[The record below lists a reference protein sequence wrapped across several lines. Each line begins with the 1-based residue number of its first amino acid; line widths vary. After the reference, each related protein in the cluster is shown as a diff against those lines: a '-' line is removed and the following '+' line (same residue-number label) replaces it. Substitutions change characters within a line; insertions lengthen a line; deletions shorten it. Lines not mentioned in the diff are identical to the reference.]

1 MREILEPIAHQ
12 LQSSQELDR
21 VLAAVARDVAA
32 RFDAPCARI
41 WLIRRG
47 DMCQACRW
55 APDCQDK
62 RRCLHLKANF
72 GATVEPVY
80 RRAPLDVFGNE
91 VLARG
96 GILQWNDAVREI
108 SFLLD
113 PAWAHERQVASV
125 AVHPLRVENRVL
137 GLLAIFGTTPFTQ
150 ADHETCMVY
159 AATAST
165 AIRVAE
171 LANRAQR
178 AETTSREKTREAH
191 QTSRL
196 LNAVLNNSVENAIV
210 VEDLDGNVVAFNEGA
225 RRMYGYEPSEIVGT
239 ANAEK
244 LYSPEE
250 WASGRVMEMYR
261 TTLEQGSFTGILH
274 RVRKDGEPF
283 SEQATVAAL
292 RDDDGDPAGFVI
304 VSYEMARV
312 LSSPESAVEAPLV
325 TAIESAFTVRRVEQ
339 LPGEIIRQLCGLAAA
354 QDGVFLF
361 LDGNALSGKAA
372 HGEGVNPAW
381 ADTRLLPSEAPELF
395 RALENGQVAE
405 VSDDVRA
412 RLFAEGVGP
421 AFAVPLV
428 RNGSLGVAILG
439 TDGRLSESAAA
450 TALRFARMT
459 ASALDWTM
467 LIDQTNE
474 QLRHLQNNYAGLD
487 LETRQHSERTATL
500 ERNLELALKN
510 AARSERLVLENEE
523 LVARIG
529 QLEDELTA
537 ARELA
542 IDPSELELAATR
554 IVELENAQEAAE
566 AQFLQTENL
575 LKEVQLHYEQSHRHL
590 SDRNG
595 QLESMLADSQREISD
610 RDSRIREL
618 QAGHQTLTEQLAK
631 AEGDFSAIDERAG
644 QAQRDLAQARAD
656 LAEAVHSLRLLK
668 SDFDMTQRLLGG
680 AEDGRRAAEAAL
692 QERERELARVVAEN
706 EMLRETI
713 EERANS
719 QRMASGLEVQR
730 LAAEVESLE
739 RRHIVREALLA
750 TVMQRLETLTRERS
764 SWQALLEQAE
774 IKEAE
779 TRQRLDSVGGLE
791 REVATLRQVNTRQN
805 TEVASLRQKLSLAQN
820 AYREAL
826 NVLQSR
832 LEDLAKLSV
841 ISGAYQK
848 LEDALTIAA
857 EPEPAAEPE
866 TPAPVVER
874 RMVIACDDTEARKRL
889 AQWAREIGCQAQFV
903 ENGDAMLSTLTI
915 DPPDIVLL
923 DLVDPE
929 FDGLELHR
937 RMRRN
942 PDWRSLPV
950 VLVVAD
956 GEIGRMGLPPSRETA
971 VVSRGNLS
979 PEMLRGLV
987 AQARAVHA

>member
-21 VLAAVARDVAA
+21 VLAAVARDAAA
-32 RFDAPCARI
+32 RLDAPCARI

-55 APDCQDK
+55 AADCQDK

-96 GILQWNDAVREI
+96 GVLQWSDAVREI

-137 GLLAIFGTTPFTQ
+137 GLLAIFGTTPFSA
-150 ADHETCMVY
+150 ADHETCMIY

-225 RRMYGYEPSEIVGT
+225 RRMYGYEPSEVVGT

-244 LYSPEE
+244 LYSAEE
-250 WASGRVMEMYR
+250 WASGRIMEMYR
-261 TTLEQGSFTGILH
+261 TTLEQGSFTGILN

-283 SEQATVAAL
+283 QEQATVAAL

-304 VSYEMARV
+304 VSYEMSKV
-312 LSSPESAVEAPLV
+312 LPSSELPAEAPLV
-325 TAIESAFTVRRVEQ
+325 AAIESAFTVRRVEQ
-339 LPGEIIRQLCGLAAA
+339 LPGEIVRQLCGLVSAGA
-354 QDGVFLF
+354 GVLMF
-361 LDGNALSGKAA
+361 LDGSALSGKAS
-372 HGEGVNPAW
+372 HGDGVSPGW
-381 ADTRLLPSEAPELF
+381 AETRLLPVDAPELF
-395 RALENGQVAE
+395 RALENGQVVE
-405 VSDDVRA
+405 VSGEVRA
-412 RLFAEGVGP
+412 RLFGAEIGE
-421 AFAVPLV
+421 AYAVPLV
-428 RNGSLGVAILG
+428 RNGSLGVAVLA
-439 TDGRLSESAAA
+439 TDGRLDAAATA

-474 QLRHLQNNYAGLD
+474 QLRHLQNSYAGLD
-487 LETRQHSERTATL
+487 LETRQHAERTAAL
-500 ERNLELALKN
+500 ERNLEQATKN
-510 AARSERLVLENEE
+510 AARADRLAVENEE
-523 LVARIG
+523 LMVRIAQLEGELFEVRQSVVDSAEVELIAARI
-529 QLEDELTA
+529 A
-537 ARELA
+537 
-542 IDPSELELAATR
+542 ELEAA
-554 IVELENAQEAAE
+554 LETAE
-566 AQFLQTENL
+566 AQRLQNRNL
-575 LKEVQLHYEQSHRHL
+575 LDEAQLHYEQSHRHL
-590 SDRNG
+590 SDRNT
-595 QLESMLADSQREISD
+595 QLETMLADSQREIAD
-610 RDSRIREL
+610 RDFQIHEL
-618 QAGHQTLTEQLAK
+618 QAGAKTLNERVAK
-631 AEGDFSAIDERAG
+631 AETELAASDDRLG
-644 QAQRDLAQARAD
+644 QARSELTQAKTAS
-656 LAEAVHSLRLLK
+656 AEALESLRLLT
-668 SDFDMTQRLLGG
+668 SDFETSRQLL
-680 AEDGRRAAEAAL
+680 AAAEEGRHAAEGAL
-692 QERERELARVVAEN
+692 QERDRELLRIVAEN

-719 QRMASGLEVQR
+719 QRLASGLEAQR

-739 RRHIVREALLA
+739 RRHVVREALLA

-774 IKEAE
+774 IREAE
-779 TRQRLDSVGGLE
+779 ARQRLNSAGELE
-791 REVATLRQVNTRQN
+791 REVATLRQVNARQG

-820 AYREAL
+820 AYRDAL

-832 LEDLAKLSV
+832 LEDLVKLSV

-848 LEDALTIAA
+848 LEDAITIAA
-857 EPEPAAEPE
+857 VPEP
-866 TPAPVVER
+866 VGSR

-889 AQWAREIGCQAQFV
+889 AQWAREIDCQAQFV

-942 PDWRSLPV
+942 PDWRNLPV

-956 GEIGRMGLPPSRETA
+956 GEIGGLGLPSSRETA

-979 PEMLRGLV
+979 PETLRGLV

>member
-21 VLAAVARDVAA
+21 VLAAIARDAA
-32 RFDAPCARI
+32 AHFDAPCARI

-55 APDCQDK
+55 AADCQDK

-72 GATVEPVY
+72 GATVDPVF
-80 RRAPLDVFGNE
+80 RRAPLDVFANE
-91 VLARG
+91 SLARG
-96 GILQWNDAVREI
+96 GVLQWSEAIREI

-113 PAWAHERQVASV
+113 PAWAQERQVASV
-125 AVHPLRVENRVL
+125 AFHPLRVENRVL
-137 GLLAIFGTTPFTQ
+137 GLLAIFGARPFTQ

-210 VEDLDGNVVAFNEGA
+210 VEDLEGNIVAFNEGA
-225 RRMYGYEPSEIVGT
+225 RRMYGYEPSEVVGT
-239 ANAEK
+239 ANAER

-261 TTLEQGSFTGILH
+261 TTLEQGSFTGILQ
-274 RVRKDGEPF
+274 RVRKNGEPF
-283 SEQATVAAL
+283 QEQATVAAL

-304 VSYEMARV
+304 VSYEMSKV
-312 LSSPESAVEAPLV
+312 LNSSDVPADGPL
-325 TAIESAFTVRRVEQ
+325 TSAIEAAFSVRRVEQ
-339 LPGEIIRQLCGLAAA
+339 LPGEIVKQLCGLVGAGA
-354 QDGVFLF
+354 GILLF
-361 LDGNALSGKAA
+361 LDGSALSGKAV
-372 HGEGVNPAW
+372 HGEGFQANW
-381 ADTRLLPSEAPELF
+381 SETRLLPMDGPELF
-395 RALENGQVAE
+395 RALENGQVVEVSAE
-405 VSDDVRA
+405 VRN
-412 RLFAEGVGP
+412 RLFETPVTA
-421 AFAVPLV
+421 AYAVPLV
-428 RNGSLGVAILG
+428 RNGSLGVAVLAPEGTLG
-439 TDGRLSESAAA
+439 EAA
-450 TALRFARMT
+450 TATTLRFARLT

-474 QLRHLQNNYAGLD
+474 QLRHLQSSYAGLD
-487 LETRQHSERTATL
+487 LETRQQAERTAAL
-500 ERNLELALKN
+500 ERGLEQATRN
-510 AARSERLVLENEE
+510 AAKADRLTIENEE
-523 LVARIG
+523 LMARIA
-529 QLEDELTA
+529 QLEGELFEARQAMVDSSEVELIA
-537 ARELA
+537 AR
-542 IDPSELELAATR
+542 ISELEAGL
-554 IVELENAQEAAE
+554 EAAE
-566 AQFLQTENL
+566 TRRSQAQTL
-575 LKEVQLHYEQSHRHL
+575 LDEAQLHYEQAHRHL
-590 SDRNG
+590 SDRNT
-595 QLESMLADSQREISD
+595 QLEGMLADSQREIVD
-610 RDSRIREL
+610 RDYQIHEL
-618 QAGHQTLTEQLAK
+618 QAGVKALNERLGKAETELAQAEEQL
-631 AEGDFSAIDERAG
+631 GAIRGEALQARGEATDAG
-644 QAQRDLAQARAD
+644 QALN
-656 LAEAVHSLRLLK
+656 LLK
-668 SDFDMTQRLLGG
+668 SDLEESQRLF
-680 AEDGRRAAEAAL
+680 AEADEKRRIAEQSL
-692 QERERELARVVAEN
+692 QEREREMARVVAEN

-713 EERANS
+713 EERATA

-730 LAAEVESLE
+730 LNAEVESLE

-764 SWQALLEQAE
+764 SWQAMLEQAE
-774 IKEAE
+774 IREAE
-779 TRQRLDSVGGLE
+779 ARQRLSGTTELE
-791 REVATLRQVNTRQN
+791 REIATLRQVNARQG
-805 TEVASLRQKLSLAQN
+805 TEVASLRQKLNLAQN

-832 LEDLAKLSV
+832 LEDLAKLSA

-857 EPEPAAEPE
+857 APEVERSAAPAEAD
-866 TPAPVVER
+866 R

-987 AQARAVHA
+987 AQARSAHV

>member
-21 VLAAVARDVAA
+21 VLAAVARDAAA

-55 APDCQDK
+55 AADCQDK

-96 GILQWNDAVREI
+96 GVLQWNDAVREI

-113 PAWAHERQVASV
+113 PAWARERQVASV

-137 GLLAIFGTTPFTQ
+137 GLLAIFGTTPFSA
-150 ADHETCMVY
+150 ADHEICMIY

-225 RRMYGYEPSEIVGT
+225 RRMYGYEPSEVVGT

-283 SEQATVAAL
+283 KEQATVAAL

-304 VSYEMARV
+304 VSYEMAKV
-312 LSSPESAVEAPLV
+312 LSSSESAAEAPLV

-339 LPGEIIRQLCGLAAA
+339 LPGEIIRQLCGLVAARA
-354 QDGVFLF
+354 GVLMF
-361 LDGNALSGKAA
+361 LDGSALSGKAA
-372 HGEGVNPAW
+372 HGEGINPGW
-381 ADTRLLPSEAPELF
+381 GETRLLPADAPELF

-405 VSDDVRA
+405 VSDEVRS
-412 RLFAEGVGP
+412 RLFGP
-421 AFAVPLV
+421 EAGDAFAVPLV

-439 TDGRLSESAAA
+439 SDGRPNEAAAA

-487 LETRQHSERTATL
+487 LETRQNSERTAGL
-500 ERNLELALKN
+500 ERNLEQALKN
-510 AARSERLVLENEE
+510 AARAERLAVENEE
-523 LVARIG
+523 LMVRIAQLEGELFEVRQSVVDSAEVELIAARI
-529 QLEDELTA
+529 A
-537 ARELA
+537 
-542 IDPSELELAATR
+542 ELEAA
-554 IVELENAQEAAE
+554 LETAE
-566 AQFLQTENL
+566 AQRLQNRNL
-575 LKEVQLHYEQSHRHL
+575 LDEAQLHYEQSHRHL
-590 SDRNG
+590 SDRNA
-595 QLESMLADSQREISD
+595 QLENMLADSQREISD
-610 RDSRIREL
+610 RDFQIHEL
-618 QAGHQTLTEQLAK
+618 QAGLKTLNERVARADAELAASEEQLGQTRDDLTQAK
-631 AEGDFSAIDERAG
+631 AETVEAI
-644 QAQRDLAQARAD
+644 Q
-656 LAEAVHSLRLLK
+656 SLRLLK
-668 SDFDMTQRLLGG
+668 SDFETSHQLYNA
-680 AEDGRRAAEAAL
+680 AEEGRRVAESTL
-692 QERERELARVVAEN
+692 QERDRELLRIVAEN

-719 QRMASGLEVQR
+719 QRMASGIETQR

-739 RRHIVREALLA
+739 RRHVVREALLA

-774 IKEAE
+774 IREAE
-779 TRQRLDSVGGLE
+779 ARQRLNSAGELE
-791 REVATLRQVNTRQN
+791 REVATLRQVNTRQG
-805 TEVASLRQKLSLAQN
+805 TEVASLRHKLSLAQN
-820 AYREAL
+820 AYRDAL

-848 LEDALTIAA
+848 LEDAITIAA
-857 EPEPAAEPE
+857 VPEPEPA
-866 TPAPVVER
+866 VSR

-889 AQWAREIGCQAQFV
+889 AQWAREIDCQAQFV

-956 GEIGRMGLPPSRETA
+956 GEIGRLGLPPSRETA